1 MVSVLPRPSAEPQI
15 RAPETVV
22 PRTRPRY
29 AGAWLLLLVLG
40 LTLLALGVRVI
51 GLEAP
56 DGQMD
61 TDETRLA
68 LATDGVLQ
76 TGLPAMPSGR
86 IYTRGLLNSYL
97 MAPSFALLGR
107 SDFSARL
114 PSALAGAL
122 LVPLMF
128 LLGRALGGNLAGLAA
143 ASFVVVSQE
152 LVGWS
157 RSAWMPS
164 IFLLLFMLSVYGT
177 YRGFVLRDGRWQ
189 VAGAAFFFLALL
201 SYEFGVLL
209 LGGLAVFLG
218 SRVLRRDWGWYQGRA
233 TLLALTTYLVGLLL
247 FGALI
252 LGLRAGTLAG
262 PLGEIEKFVEV
273 TPSLEGLEFYYQN
286 LLSRY
291 TILIV
296 VAAFALPLLA
306 RAQSGGTVY
315 LVSLLAAVVLVPS
328 LLLQGK
334 LSERYSLA
342 ALPLVALLAAGGI
355 AELLKPLSG
364 RSGSWRGL
372 GALLSLVAL
381 LLAFGTALAG
391 DVDLVSRL
399 VRQPPARETWL
410 QALEQQGVGPD
421 DLVLSDAPTVV
432 YFYLGRAD
440 YFLYSDD
447 YERYTY
453 RTAGGL
459 RSIYT
464 DSLLVR
470 TRRDFE
476 RLVER
481 KQLGRTLW
489 VIGREHQL
497 TRWSG
502 LSDRRLLPSLVD
514 SADQVV
520 KTPDGWM
527 FIKVPLPRRTTEG

>member
-527 FIKVPLPRRTTEG
+527 FLKVPLPRRTTEG